1 MKKMV
6 VGKVWSVILVMVCIL
21 GGLGH
26 QNVYAETKS
35 ELVPG
40 SLFEFNEK
48 EHYDYSAIEPTSDI
62 TKDNTLGNFSLF
74 GEVSSD
80 GEYNGVPS
88 FTVGDGNVELTYSY
102 SDALLTAPES
112 EWHLV
117 KDNSKKVAE
126 LKLDSDIDYGALI
139 LQTSKD
145 GNFWVDDVSM
155 TNVFKETPENQES
168 FYTTKS
174 VQLANGCYYRLIVAY
189 KMQRITG
196 QNQILFIKTDEHED
210 KKVAEVYEFYLHDT
224 NNVINDSTLSRNL
237 GELTKTEKDK
247 GYSGTK
253 EIGIKDPHYGWELG
267 QFFVSGYTR
276 ETVDKNDSQKVVFLK
291 NAGDQVTLW
300 FNLKENI
307 NILHGD
313 EDLSIADDKDGYD
326 QYFQTE
332 KTDMGRG
339 ALLIR
344 YTDEKGV
351 KHEPEIYTNYL
362 EANAKT
368 GADTVVKLFEEGDY
382 EVALD
387 YKIKKT
393 PRKVGNVEVV
403 PEYSDYRIAFTFKI
417 RNGNCMVYP
426 FDIATGSELTD
437 EAITEKGFKLD
448 MAKSRYLTIDVQK
461 SVVTEGVNGYV
472 EDVRF
477 NRPAKDG
484 DEFTEEGIYIFNV
497 KNLYTDEST
506 TKTIYVGSTDYMRAL
521 SVNKLTVAE
530 LNAQIE
536 QGASIDEDGK
546 LIMSTST
553 VEETQKSE
561 STEEALTDS
570 SEQSVSE
577 TPVSGDTSTVERP
590 ADSESS
596 GVPVIPITAGG
607 VVAVGIIVV
616 ILSKK
621 KRKNNSDEE
630 AS

>member
-1 MKKMV
+1 M
-6 VGKVWSVILVMVCIL
+6 
-21 GGLGH
+21 
-26 QNVYAETKS
+26 
-35 ELVPG
+35 
-40 SLFEFNEK
+40 
-48 EHYDYSAIEPTSDI
+48 
-62 TKDNTLGNFSLF
+62 
-74 GEVSSD
+74 
-80 GEYNGVPS
+80 
-88 FTVGDGNVELTYSY
+88 
-102 SDALLTAPES
+102 
-112 EWHLV
+112 
-117 KDNSKKVAE
+117 
-126 LKLDSDIDYGALI
+126 
-139 LQTSKD
+139 
-145 GNFWVDDVSM
+145 
-155 TNVFKETPENQES
+155 
-168 FYTTKS
+168 
-174 VQLANGCYYRLIVAY
+174 
-189 KMQRITG
+189 
-196 QNQILFIKTDEHED
+196 
-210 KKVAEVYEFYLHDT
+210 
-224 NNVINDSTLSRNL
+224 
-237 GELTKTEKDK
+237 
-247 GYSGTK
+247 
-253 EIGIKDPHYGWELG
+253 
-267 QFFVSGYTR
+267 
-276 ETVDKNDSQKVVFLK
+276 
-291 NAGDQVTLW
+291 
-300 FNLKENI
+300 
-307 NILHGD
+307 LHGD
-313 EDLSIADDKDGYD
+313 DDLSIADDKDGYD

-570 SEQSVSE
+570 PEQSVSE

>member
-1 MKKMV
+1 MRNTTERRI
-6 VGKVWSVILVMVCIL
+6 WSIILATVCIL
-21 GGLGH
+21 GCLGQ
-26 QNVYAETKS
+26 QNVYAEAKS
-35 ELVPG
+35 ESVPG
-40 SLFEFNEK
+40 SLYEFSEK
-48 EHYDYSAIEPTSDI
+48 DHYDYSVAEPTSDI
-62 TKDNTLGNFSLF
+62 TQNNTLGNFSLH
-74 GEVSSD
+74 GEVSAD
-80 GEYNGVPS
+80 GDYNGVPS
-88 FTVGDGNVELTYSY
+88 YVVSAGNAELTYSY
-102 SDALLTAPES
+102 SDSLLTAPED

-117 KDNSKKVAE
+117 KDNSKKVAG
-126 LKLDSDIDYGALI
+126 LKLDSDIDYGTLI

-145 GNFWVDDVSM
+145 GKSWVNDVTL

-189 KMQRITG
+189 KMQRTTG
-196 QNQILFIKTDEHED
+196 QNQVLFVKTDEHED

-224 NNVINDSTLSRNL
+224 SNAINDTTLSKNL
-237 GELTKTEKDK
+237 GKLTKTEKDK

-291 NAGDQVTLW
+291 NVGDQVTLW
-300 FNLKENI
+300 FNLKEDI
-307 NILHGD
+307 NMLHGD
-313 EDLSIADDKDGYD
+313 DDLSIADDKDGYD

-339 ALLIR
+339 TLIIR
-344 YTDEKGV
+344 YTDEQGV

-362 EANAKT
+362 EANATT

-393 PRKVGNVEVV
+393 PRKVGNLEVV
-403 PEYSDYRIAFTFKI
+403 PEYTDYRIAFTFKI

-437 EAITEKGFKLD
+437 EAITENGFKLD
-448 MAKSRYLTIDVQK
+448 MAKSRYLTIDVK
-461 SVVTEGVNGYV
+461 KAVVTEGANGYV

-484 DEFTEEGIYIFNV
+484 DEYTDEGIYTFSV
-497 KNLYTDEST
+497 KNLFTDEST

-530 LNAQIE
+530 LNAQVE
-536 QGASIDEDGK
+536 QGASIDEAGK
-546 LIMSTST
+546 LVMPTPT
-553 VEETQKSE
+553 VEETPE
-561 STEEALTDS
+561 PEPAEEVEPEKP
-570 SEQSVSE
+570 EQSVSE
-577 TPVSGDTSTVERP
+577 TPVPEETAEEDSTS
-590 ADSESS
+590 DSESS
-596 GVPVIPITAGG
+596 GSPVIP
-607 VVAVGIIVV
+607 VAVGGVAAVGIVAAV
-616 ILSKK
+616 LSKK
-621 KRKNNSDEE
+621 KKKLN
-630 AS
+630 